1 MADRPADD
9 PGSAER
15 DADAVRDHIREHMST
30 DDSADLA
37 VNAVDELADQAAEI
51 EALRA
56 DVAQLND
63 HLLRRAAEFQN
74 YRRRSE
80 AQRADDERAARAS
93 ALTPL
98 LDVYDDLR
106 RSLDAARRVARQDV
120 EADAS
125 PAFDALGQGVELVYR
140 KFEEALAA
148 LGVERLPAAGTP
160 FDEATHE
167 AVLQQPAPDGEAPGT
182 VLAEVQP
189 GYRLG
194 ERILRHARVIVAS

>member
-9 PGSAER
+9 PGIADR

-37 VNAVDELADQAAEI
+37 VNAVDELADQAAEM
-51 EALRA
+51 ERLRA
-56 DVAQLND
+56 EVASLND
-63 HLLRRAAEFQN
+63 QLLRRAAEFQN

-93 ALTPL
+93 TLTPL

-106 RSLDAARRVARQDV
+106 RSLDASRRATRQD

-125 PAFDALGQGVELVYR
+125 PAFDALAQGVELVYR
-140 KFEEALAA
+140 KFEEALAG
-148 LGVERLPAAGTP
+148 LGVERLPAVGMP

-167 AVLQQPAPDGEAPGT
+167 AVLQQPSPDGEPPGT
-182 VLAEVQP
+182 VLAEIQP